1 MNEILIREATIDDA
15 ALIADLS
22 RQTFYDSFA
31 ADNTKE
37 NMDRFMNETF
47 TRESLMKEVGAAGN
61 IFLLAEQDGE
71 VIGYVRLREMKNPL
85 LKEGGAAMEIARIYA
100 VQSSIGKGVG
110 SALMKH
116 CIEVAKQKKVHVIW
130 LGVWEHNHKAIAF
143 YTKWGFERFSEHVFM
158 LGEDAQTDWLM
169 KKLL

>member
-1 MNEILIREATIDDA
+1 MNEIQIREATIDDA
-15 ALIADLS
+15 VLIADLS

-31 ADNTKE
+31 QDNTPE
-37 NMDRFMNETF
+37 NMKKFMDEIF
-47 TRESLMKEVGAAGN
+47 TRESLIKEVGAAGN
-61 IFLLAEQDGE
+61 IFLLAEQDGG
-71 VIGYVRLREMKNPL
+71 VVGYARLREATNPQL
-85 LKEGGAAMEIARIYA
+85 TEGSAAMEIARIYA
-100 VQSSIGKGVG
+100 VQKSIGKGVG

-116 CIEVAKQKKVHVIW
+116 CIEVAKQKKAGVVW

-143 YTKWGFERFSEHVFM
+143 YTKWGFERFGEHVFM